1 MRDGIVFYRS
11 FYEAIRRLPDAE
23 LARCFKAIMEY
34 GLNGNEPE
42 AAGIEWAIYCLAK
55 PQIDANN
62 KRYQNGAKGG
72 RPKTEE
78 EPNGNQEETKQE
90 PNSNQEETKQEPN
103 HNQTRTKYEP
113 KEKDKDKVKDKEKDK
128 EKDKDKDKNNNKK
141 SACFVPPTLGDVKEY
156 CKEKGYEIDAERFI
170 DFYMSKDW
178 MIGKNRMKDWRAAVR
193 NWDRNR
199 RQGMT
204 TKGDQRQG
212 MTTKG
217 KNRFH
222 NLEEH
227 GYDYDKMVWG
237 MIKQDGSGTG

>member
-1 MRDGIVFYRS
+1 MRGGIVFYRS
-11 FYEAIRRLPDAE
+11 FYEAIRGLPDAE

-78 EPNGNQEETKQE
+78 EPSG
-90 PNSNQEETKQEPN
+90 NQEETKQEPN
-103 HNQTRTKYEP
+103 HNQVITKWEP
-113 KEKDKDKVKDKEKDK
+113 KEKDKVKEK
-128 EKDKDKDKNNNKK
+128 EKDKDKKNNKK
-141 SACFVPPTLGDVKEY
+141 SAHFVPPTLGDVQEY

-237 MIKQDGSGTG
+237 MIRQDGSGTG